1 VDDCQKGAPALRA
14 YVGHMEYFCKFF
26 KQLVQRKMR
35 AALTHPASKL
45 FPKQVS
51 GRMLLHVW
59 HLLEYSS
66 KDEI

>member
-1 VDDCQKGAPALRA
+1 
-14 YVGHMEYFCKFF
+14 MEYFCKFF